1 MFMPIQI
8 SSRQILHYIHYIT
21 WLKWK
26 WVEKSPCEW
35 RCFSIRKKYI
45 ANSPRIPTQSTS
57 HCCSLNQLGFFF
69 SCAWCCASFAHS
81 TRTHR
86 HFAIQITKKIQ
97 HIPTKNKWIYWFLSP
112 RAFDCAKLIDVR
124 TWLVQTIWLFES
136 LFFLFSAFILYNN
149 FIFMS
154 CESGNGKHDEIWL
167 LCFYWTSEFF
177 GAKKKW
183 DIHFTMIT

>member
-1 MFMPIQI
+1 MVLSNTGTDLRIMMSATFKHLLDFHVVSMFMPIQI

-57 HCCSLNQLGFFF
+57 HCCSLNQFGFFF

-86 HFAIQITKKIQ
+86 HFAIQITKKN
-97 HIPTKNKWIYWFLSP
+97 PTHSNQK
-112 RAFDCAKLIDVR
+112 
-124 TWLVQTIWLFES
+124 
-136 LFFLFSAFILYNN
+136 
-149 FIFMS
+149 
-154 CESGNGKHDEIWL
+154 
-167 LCFYWTSEFF
+167 
-177 GAKKKW
+177 
-183 DIHFTMIT
+183 